1 MLSDLKAARLQ
12 RVHWEVEA
20 GDQVPASLT
29 KRANKMIELSP

>member
-1 MLSDLKAARLQ
+1 MLLDLKADRLQ

-29 KRANKMIELSP
+29 KRANIMIEQSP